1 MKNITA
7 IILAAGKG
15 VRMRSAMSK
24 VLHELNGKPLI
35 YYILREVKKTGIKR
49 IIVVVG
55 YQNELVRE
63 KITDFFKGIEFI
75 QQKKPLGTADALRK
89 AEDRIKK
96 EDNVLI
102 LPADVPLIRA
112 LTLKKLINKHCRDSN
127 HCSFFTAYSSNPYGY
142 GRIVRSKEK
151 IIEIKEERDISSKEK
166 KINEINSGIYLFRS
180 KSLFNA
186 LSKIT
191 SNNKKKEY
199 YLTDAISLF
208 AKQNLKIN
216 SVLISENEILGI
228 NTRNELANAEKIIR
242 KRILK
247 KIMQKGVSIID
258 PETTYIS
265 EDVIIGAD
273 TIIYPCTFIEGKIK
287 IGKECKIGPFV
298 HIRGD
303 CSIGNNVLIG
313 NFVEVVRSK
322 IKDRCYIKHHSY
334 LGDCLV
340 EEGVNIGAGAITANY
355 DGKEKNKTLIG
366 QNAFIGSGT
375 VLVAPVKIGKGAI
388 TGAGSVVLKNRDV
401 ANGETVAGVPA
412 HLI

>member
-89 AEDRIKK
+89 AEDKIKK

-112 LTLKKLINKHCRDSN
+112 LTLRKLINKHFRDSN

>member
-55 YQNELVRE
+55 YQNELVRK
-63 KITDFFKGIEFI
+63 KITDFFKEIEFI

-89 AEDRIKK
+89 AEDKIKK

-112 LTLKKLINKHCRDSN
+112 LTLRKLINKHFRDSN